1 MNRSL
6 RRAALA
12 TAAALTAGV
21 IALAAPAVSA
31 AKTDA
36 KAVTLTLLHNNDGE
50 SSLDTSTLR
59 SGTVTYRYGGIAAFK
74 AVFDREKADARK
86 AGNAVFGVY
95 AGDSFLASKT
105 LICSQPADTTS
116 KVKPYDA
123 LALRQVG
130 YDALVLGNHE
140 FDYAPSFLSR
150 YLRTFAKDGK
160 PTIPVL
166 SGNMDFKDE
175 PDLSDLI
182 GPTGQ
187 TSNKAAPGKNIS
199 QWMIYTDEVTGAKFG
214 IVTAVTP
221 LLATISSPGKSKLLT
236 GNIDAVAA
244 RLQRQINAMQKMGVN
259 KIILVSHLQD
269 LNNDKALVAKLRGVD
284 VAVGGGGDE
293 LLQSDYVSNTVE
305 LLPGESAPVGTYPTN
320 VTDAAGKVVPI
331 VTTSGNYKYVG
342 RVDVRFDKKGNV
354 AEVVQATSYPR
365 RVIPTSGESVGLG
378 ITDAVSP
385 DFFLQTKVIGALNG
399 CLSSFN
405 VPFAKSDVLFN
416 TARGSA
422 TAPGVRTV
430 ETNGGNLVADSF
442 VYLYDQVATRE
453 GFPARSATNPVVAVQ
468 NGGGIRQNAGDLLPV
483 SGAAPGTINRGNT
496 FDLLPFDNRFSVFSN
511 MTAAQLK
518 EVFERSCAI
527 GTSGGGQFLQIS
539 GLKVTCKR
547 SGTAQVVGT
556 PPAGLQY
563 GAVTTAGSRVTSLSL
578 SDGTKLVDNGTV
590 VAGAPAVDVI
600 TNSFTAVGG
609 DNFPTF
615 GAAASKVLGY
625 SYEEALYRYLLSFP
639 KGADGL
645 PTVPASDAR
654 YKSGGEG
661 RITWV
666 P

>member
-21 IALAAPAVSA
+21 VALAAPAVSA

-140 FDYAPSFLSR
+140 FDYAPSFLNR
-150 YLRTFAKDGK
+150 YLRAFAKDGK

-166 SGNMDFKDE
+166 SGNMDFKE
-175 PDLSDLI
+175 ESDLSDLI

-214 IVTAVTP
+214 IVTAITP

-399 CLSSFN
+399 CLGSFN

-442 VYLYDQVATRE
+442 VYLYDQVAARE

-483 SGAAPGTINRGNT
+483 SGTAPGTINRGNT

-511 MTAAQLK
+511 MTATQLK

-547 SGTAQVVGT
+547 SGTSLVVGT

-563 GAVTTAGSRVTSLSL
+563 GAVTTAGSRVTSLTL
-578 SDGTKLVDNGTV
+578 ADGTKLVDNGAV

-600 TNSFTAVGG
+600 TNSFTAAGG

>member
-1 MNRSL
+1 MKSRIIKL
-6 RRAALA
+6 VAVF
-12 TAAALTAGV
+12 AAAAAAAGIV
-21 IALAAPAVSA
+21 NPVASA
-31 AKTDA
+31 TKGDGGP
-36 KAVTLTLLHNNDGE
+36 VTLTLLHNNDGE

-74 AVFDREKADARK
+74 AVYDREKASARN

-105 LICSQPADTTS
+105 LICSQPATADS

-123 LALRQVG
+123 LALRAVG

-140 FDYAPSFLSR
+140 FDYSPSFLGR
-150 YLRTFAKDGK
+150 YLRAFAASGK

-166 SGNMDFKDE
+166 SGNMDFKNE
-175 PDLSDLI
+175 PALSDLI
-182 GPTGQ
+182 GPVGQ
-187 TSNKAAPGKNIS
+187 TSNTAAPGKNIS
-199 QWMIYTDEVTGAKFG
+199 QWMIYTDEATGAKFG
-214 IVTAVTP
+214 IVTAITP
-221 LLATISSPGKSKLLT
+221 LLSTISSPGKSKLLT
-236 GNIDAVAA
+236 GTLDAVAA
-244 RLQRQINAMQKMGVN
+244 RLQRQINTMQKAGIT

-269 LNNDKALVAKLRGVD
+269 LNNDKALVARLKGVD
-284 VAVGGGGDE
+284 IAVGGGGDE
-293 LLQSDYVSNTVE
+293 LLQSDYIANTVE

-320 VTDAAGKVVPI
+320 VTDISGKVVPI

-342 RVDVRFDKKGNV
+342 RVDVKFDKKGNV
-354 AEVVQATSYPR
+354 TEVVQATSYPR

-385 DFFLQTKVIGALNG
+385 DYDLQTKVLGKVNA
-399 CLSSFN
+399 CLAGFT

-422 TAPGVRTV
+422 TAAGVRTV

-442 VYLYDQVATRE
+442 VYLYDQVASKE
-453 GFPARSATNPVVAVQ
+453 GFAARSASNPVVAVQ

-483 SGAAPGTINRGNT
+483 SGSALGTINRGNT
-496 FDLLPFDNRFSVFSN
+496 FDLLPFDNRFALFVD
-511 MTAAQLK
+511 MTATQLK
-518 EVFERSCAI
+518 EVFERSCAV

-556 PPAGLQY
+556 PPSGLQY
-563 GAVTTAGSRVTSLSL
+563 GAVTTAGTRVVTLTL
-578 SDGTKLVDNGTV
+578 ADGTKLVDNGAV

-600 TNSFTAVGG
+600 TNSFTATGG

-615 GAAASKVLGY
+615 GAASSKVLGY
-625 SYEEALYRYLLSFP
+625 SYEEALYRYLLSFA

-645 PTVPASDAR
+645 PTVPATDAR

>member
-1 MNRSL
+1 
-6 RRAALA
+6 
-12 TAAALTAGV
+12 
-21 IALAAPAVSA
+21 
-31 AKTDA
+31 
-36 KAVTLTLLHNNDGE
+36 
-50 SSLDTSTLR
+50 
-59 SGTVTYRYGGIAAFK
+59 
-74 AVFDREKADARK
+74 
-86 AGNAVFGVY
+86 
-95 AGDSFLASKT
+95 
-105 LICSQPADTTS
+105 
-116 KVKPYDA
+116 
-123 LALRQVG
+123 
-130 YDALVLGNHE
+130 
-140 FDYAPSFLSR
+140 
-150 YLRTFAKDGK
+150 
-160 PTIPVL
+160 
-166 SGNMDFKDE
+166 
-175 PDLSDLI
+175 
-182 GPTGQ
+182 
-187 TSNKAAPGKNIS
+187 
-199 QWMIYTDEVTGAKFG
+199 MIYTDEVTGARFG
-214 IVTAVTP
+214 VVTAITP

-236 GNIDAVAA
+236 GTLDAVAS
-244 RLQRQINAMQKMGVN
+244 RLQRQINALQKMGVN

-269 LNNDKALVAKLRGVD
+269 LNNDKALVAKLKGVD

-365 RVIPTSGESVGLG
+365 RVVPTSGESVSLG
-378 ITDAVSP
+378 VTDAVSP

-399 CLSSFN
+399 CLSGLN
-405 VPFAKSDVLFN
+405 APFAKSDVLFN

-422 TAPGVRTV
+422 TVAGVRTV

-442 VYLYDQVATRE
+442 VYLYDQVASKE
-453 GFPARSATNPVVAVQ
+453 GLPARSATNPVVAVQ
-468 NGGGIRQNAGDLLPV
+468 NGGGIRQNSGDFLPV

-496 FDLLPFDNRFSVFSN
+496 FDLLPFDNRFAVFTD
-511 MTAAQLK
+511 MTATQLK
-518 EVFERSCAI
+518 EVFERSCAVS
-527 GTSGGGQFLQIS
+527 TAGGGQFLQIS

-563 GAVTTAGSRVTSLSL
+563 GSVTTAGTRVTSLTL
-578 SDGTKLVDNGTV
+578 ADGTKLVDNGAV
-590 VAGAPAVDVI
+590 VAGAPVVDLI

-615 GAAASKVLGY
+615 GAATSKVLGY

-639 KGADGL
+639 KGSDGL

-654 YKSGGEG
+654 YKAGGEG

>member
-1 MNRSL
+1 
-6 RRAALA
+6 
-12 TAAALTAGV
+12 
-21 IALAAPAVSA
+21 
-31 AKTDA
+31 
-36 KAVTLTLLHNNDGE
+36 
-50 SSLDTSTLR
+50 
-59 SGTVTYRYGGIAAFK
+59 
-74 AVFDREKADARK
+74 
-86 AGNAVFGVY
+86 
-95 AGDSFLASKT
+95 
-105 LICSQPADTTS
+105 
-116 KVKPYDA
+116 
-123 LALRQVG
+123 LRQIG

-140 FDYAPSFLSR
+140 FDYSPTFLGR

-166 SGNMDFKDE
+166 SGNMDFKNE
-175 PDLSDLI
+175 PSLSGLI

-187 TSNKAAPGKNIS
+187 TNNKAKPGQNIS
-199 QWMIYTDEVTGAKFG
+199 QWMIYTDEVTGARFG
-214 IVTAVTP
+214 VVTAITP
-221 LLATISSPGKSKLLT
+221 LLATITSPGKSKLLT
-236 GNIDAVAA
+236 GTLDAVAA
-244 RLQRQINAMQKMGVN
+244 RLQRQINALQKMGVN

-269 LNNDKALVAKLRGVD
+269 LNNDKALVAKLKGVD

-293 LLQSDYVSNTVE
+293 LLQSDFVSNTVE

-365 RVIPTSGESVGLG
+365 RVVPTSGESVSLG
-378 ITDAVSP
+378 VTDAVSP

-399 CLSSFN
+399 CLGGLN
-405 VPFAKSDVLFN
+405 APFAKSDVLFN

-422 TAPGVRTV
+422 TVAGVRTV

-442 VYLYDQVATRE
+442 VYLYDQVASKE
-453 GFPARSATNPVVAVQ
+453 GLPARSATNPVVAVQ
-468 NGGGIRQNAGDLLPV
+468 NGGGIRQNSGDFLPV

-496 FDLLPFDNRFSVFSN
+496 FDLLPFDNRFAVFAD
-511 MTAAQLK
+511 MTATQLK
-518 EVFERSCAI
+518 EVFERSCAVS
-527 GTSGGGQFLQIS
+527 TAGGGQFLQIS

-563 GAVTTAGSRVTSLSL
+563 GSVTTAGTRVTSLML
-578 SDGTKLVDNGTV
+578 ADGTKLVDNGAV
-590 VAGAPAVDVI
+590 VAGAPVVDLI

-615 GAAASKVLGY
+615 GAATSKVLGY

-639 KGADGL
+639 KGSDGL

-654 YKSGGEG
+654 YKAGGEG

>member
-1 MNRSL
+1 MKL
-6 RRAALA
+6 RKSKLVISIGAALA
-12 TAAALTAGV
+12 
-21 IALAAPAVSA
+21 ALAVGFVVPTATAS
-31 AKTDA
+31 KGDG
-36 KAVTLTLLHNNDGE
+36 AVTLTLLHNNDGE

-59 SGTVTYRYGGIAAFK
+59 AGTVTYRYGGIAAFK
-74 AVFDREKADARK
+74 SVFDREKADARK
-86 AGNAVFGVY
+86 SGNAVFGVY

-105 LICSQPADTTS
+105 LICSEPADANS
-116 KVKPYDA
+116 KIKPYDA
-123 LALRQVG
+123 LALRQIG

-140 FDYAPSFLSR
+140 FDYSPTFLGR

-166 SGNMDFKDE
+166 SGNMDFKNE
-175 PDLSDLI
+175 PNLSGLI

-187 TSNKAAPGKNIS
+187 TSNKAKPGQNIS
-199 QWMIYTDEVTGAKFG
+199 QWMIYTDEVTGARFG
-214 IVTAVTP
+214 VVTAITP

-236 GNIDAVAA
+236 GTLDAVAA
-244 RLQRQINAMQKMGVN
+244 RLQRQINALQKMGVN

-269 LNNDKALVAKLRGVD
+269 LNNDKALVAKLKGVD

-342 RVDVRFDKKGNV
+342 RVDLRFDKKGNV

-365 RVIPTSGESVGLG
+365 RVVPTSGESVSLG
-378 ITDAVSP
+378 VTDAVSP
-385 DFFLQTKVIGALNG
+385 DLFLQTKVIGALNG
-399 CLSSFN
+399 CLSGLN
-405 VPFAKSDVLFN
+405 APFAKSDVLFN

-422 TAPGVRTV
+422 TVAGVRTV

-442 VYLYDQVATRE
+442 VYLYDQVASKE
-453 GFPARSATNPVVAVQ
+453 GLPARSATNPVVAVQ
-468 NGGGIRQNAGDLLPV
+468 NGGGIRQNSGDFLPV

-496 FDLLPFDNRFSVFSN
+496 FDLLPFDNRFAVFTD
-511 MTAAQLK
+511 MTATQLK
-518 EVFERSCAI
+518 EVFERSCAVS
-527 GTSGGGQFLQIS
+527 TSGGGQFLQIS

-563 GAVTTAGSRVTSLSL
+563 GAVTTAGSRVTSLTL
-578 SDGTKLVDNGTV
+578 ADGTKLVDNGAV
-590 VAGAPAVDVI
+590 VAGAPVVDLI

-615 GAAASKVLGY
+615 GAATSKVLGY

-639 KGADGL
+639 KGSDGL

-654 YKSGGEG
+654 YKAGGEG

>member
-1 MNRSL
+1 
-6 RRAALA
+6 
-12 TAAALTAGV
+12 
-21 IALAAPAVSA
+21 
-31 AKTDA
+31 
-36 KAVTLTLLHNNDGE
+36 
-50 SSLDTSTLR
+50 
-59 SGTVTYRYGGIAAFK
+59 
-74 AVFDREKADARK
+74 
-86 AGNAVFGVY
+86 VY

-214 IVTAVTP
+214 IVTAITP